1 MPIVVKGLSFAYG
14 KGTPFEKKA
23 LDNISLTINDGEF
36 VGIMGHTGS
45 GKSTFI
51 QHLNG
56 LVKVQEGEVEVN
68 GIKLTSAKRP
78 KPDYKK
84 LRATV
89 GMVFQYPEYQLFDDT
104 VIKDVSFGPKNMGYK
119 REEAEEMARRA
130 LRLVGLDPDEV
141 GEKAPF
147 ELSGG
152 QKRRAAIAGV
162 IVMKPQIL
170 VLDEPT
176 AGLDPYGKEQILN
189 LILRL
194 KKECSPTVIV
204 ISHDM
209 DEITRY
215 ASRLIVFGE
224 GKVAFD
230 MPMEQ
235 LFEHGRELEELGL
248 ETPTA
253 VRLAAA
259 LKARGID
266 LGGGIVNMDT
276 FTAAVLKKFAEKGAP
291 VKEFSGIDWFGER
304 AEGGGQGAA
313 APAQEAA
320 DDNGA
325 ADIFGEG
332 L

>member
-1 MPIVVKGLSFAYG
+1 MPVVVQGLSFSYS

-23 LDNISLTINDGEF
+23 LDNVSLTINDGEF

-56 LVKVQEGEVEVN
+56 LIRVQEGSVEVD
-68 GIKLTSAKRP
+68 GIRLTNAKRP

-84 LRATV
+84 LRSTL

-104 VIKDVSFGPKNMGYK
+104 VIKDVSFGPRNMGYK
-119 REEAEEMARRA
+119 KEEAEQMAREA
-130 LRLVGLDPDEV
+130 LTLVGLDPDEV
-141 GEKAPF
+141 GTKAPF

-152 QKRRAAIAGV
+152 QKRRVAIAGV
-162 IVMKPQIL
+162 IVMKPKIL

-194 KKECSPTVIV
+194 KAECSPTVIV

-215 ASRLIVFGE
+215 ANRLIIFGE
-224 GKVAFD
+224 GRVAYD
-230 MPMEQ
+230 LPMTE
-235 LFEHGRELEELGL
+235 LFRHGKQLEELGL

-253 VRLAAA
+253 VRMANA

-266 LGGGIVNMDT
+266 LGDGIVNMDT
-276 FTAAVLKKFAEKGAP
+276 FTSAVLEKLKEKGAN
-291 VKEFSGIDWFGER
+291 VGAFGGIDWFGER
-304 AEGGGQGAA
+304 NKKDMPAGGGV
-313 APAQEAA
+313 
-320 DDNGA
+320 
-325 ADIFGEG
+325 FGEG

>member
-1 MPIVVKGLSFAYG
+1 MPIVVQGLSFSYS
-14 KGTPFEKKA
+14 KGTPFEKRA
-23 LDNISLTINDGEF
+23 LDNVSLTINDGEF

-56 LVKVQEGEVEVN
+56 LIKVQEGSVEVDD
-68 GIKLTSAKRP
+68 IRLTGAKRP

-84 LRATV
+84 LRATL

-119 REEAEEMARRA
+119 KEEAEQMAREA
-130 LRLVGLDPDEV
+130 LTLVGLDPDEV
-141 GEKAPF
+141 GDKAPF

-162 IVMKPQIL
+162 IVMKPKIL

-194 KKECSPTVIV
+194 KAECSPTVIV

-215 ASRLIVFGE
+215 ASRLIIFGE
-224 GKVAFD
+224 GRVAFD
-230 MPMEQ
+230 MPMTE
-235 LFEHGRELEELGL
+235 LFKHGRELEELGL

-253 VRLAAA
+253 VRMTSA
-259 LKARGID
+259 LKERGVD
-266 LGGGIVNMDT
+266 LGEGIVNMDT
-276 FTAAVLKKFAEKGAP
+276 FTAAVLKKLKERGVEVAE
-291 VKEFSGIDWFGER
+291 FNGIDWFGER
-304 AEGGGQGAA
+304 NKK
-313 APAQEAA
+313 PVSSA
-320 DDNGA
+320 DV
-325 ADIFGEG
+325 FGEG
-332 L
+332 V

>member
-1 MPIVVKGLSFAYG
+1 MPIVVQGLSFSYS
-14 KGTPFEKKA
+14 KGTPFEKRA
-23 LDNISLTINDGEF
+23 LDNVSLTINDGEF

-45 GKSTFI
+45 GKSTLI

-56 LVKVQEGEVEVN
+56 LIKVQEGSVEVD
-68 GIKLTSAKRP
+68 GIRLTGAKRP

-84 LRATV
+84 LRAAL

-119 REEAEEMARRA
+119 KEEAEQMAREA
-130 LRLVGLDPDEV
+130 LTLVGLDPDEV
-141 GEKAPF
+141 GDKAPF
-147 ELSGG
+147 DLSGG

-162 IVMKPQIL
+162 IVMKPKIL

-194 KKECSPTVIV
+194 KAECSPTVIV

-215 ASRLIVFGE
+215 ASRLIIFGE
-224 GKVAFD
+224 GRVAFD
-230 MPMEQ
+230 MPMTE
-235 LFEHGRELEELGL
+235 LFKHGRELEELGL

-253 VRLAAA
+253 VRMANA
-259 LKARGID
+259 LKERGVD
-266 LGGGIVNMDT
+266 LGEGIVNMDT
-276 FTAAVLKKFAEKGAP
+276 FTAAVLKKLKERGVEVAE
-291 VKEFSGIDWFGER
+291 FNGIDWFGER
-304 AEGGGQGAA
+304 NKK
-313 APAQEAA
+313 PVSSA
-320 DDNGA
+320 DV
-325 ADIFGEG
+325 FGEG
-332 L
+332 V

>member
-1 MPIVVKGLSFAYG
+1 MPIVVQGLSFAYS

-23 LDNISLTINDGEF
+23 LDNVSLTINDGEF

-56 LVKVQEGEVEVN
+56 LLKVQEGAVDVN
-68 GIKLTSAKRP
+68 GIRLTNAKRP
-78 KPDYKK
+78 KPDLKK
-84 LRATV
+84 LRSTV

-119 REEAEEMARRA
+119 REEAEQMAREA

-152 QKRRAAIAGV
+152 QKRRVAIAGV
-162 IVMKPQIL
+162 IVMKPKIL

-194 KKECSPTVIV
+194 KAECSPTVIV

-215 ASRLIVFGE
+215 ANRLIIFGE
-224 GKVAFD
+224 GRVAFD
-230 MPMEQ
+230 MPMTE
-235 LFEHGRELEELGL
+235 LFKHGKELEELGL

-253 VRLAAA
+253 VRLASA
-259 LKARGID
+259 LKEKGMD
-266 LGGGIVNMDT
+266 LGEGVVNMDT
-276 FTAAVLKKFAEKGAP
+276 FTAAVLAKLRERGEN
-291 VKEFSGIDWFGER
+291 VKEFQGIDWFGER
-304 AEGGGQGAA
+304 NKKQ
-313 APAQEAA
+313 APVS
-320 DDNGA
+320 DDGV
-325 ADIFGEG
+325 FGEG
-332 L
+332 I

>member
-1 MPIVVKGLSFAYG
+1 MPIVVQGLSFSYS

-23 LDNISLTINDGEF
+23 LDNVSLTINDGEF

-56 LVKVQEGEVEVN
+56 LIKVQEGSVEVN
-68 GIKLTSAKRP
+68 GIRLTNAKRP
-78 KPDYKK
+78 KPDYKR
-84 LRATV
+84 LRATL

-119 REEAEEMARRA
+119 KEEAEAMAREA

-141 GEKAPF
+141 GAKAPF

-152 QKRRAAIAGV
+152 QKRRVAIAGV
-162 IVMKPQIL
+162 IVMKPKIL

-194 KKECSPTVIV
+194 KNECSPTVMV

-215 ASRLIVFGE
+215 ANRLIIFGD

-230 MPMEQ
+230 VPMTE
-235 LFEHGRELEELGL
+235 LFKHGSELEELGL
-248 ETPTA
+248 ETPSA
-253 VRLAAA
+253 VRMANA
-259 LKARGID
+259 LKARGVD
-266 LGGGIVNMDT
+266 LGEGIVNMDT
-276 FTAAVLKKFAEKGAP
+276 FTAAVLEKLRQKGEK
-291 VKEFSGIDWFGER
+291 VEDFSGIDWFGEKNK
-304 AEGGGQGAA
+304 EN
-313 APAQEAA
+313 APLS
-320 DDNGA
+320 DGV
-325 ADIFGEG
+325 FGEG
-332 L
+332 V

>member
-1 MPIVVKGLSFAYG
+1 MPIVVQGLSFSYS
-14 KGTPFEKKA
+14 KGTPFEKRA
-23 LDNISLTINDGEF
+23 LDNVSLTINDGEF

-56 LVKVQEGEVEVN
+56 LIKVQEGSVEVD
-68 GIKLTSAKRP
+68 GIRLTGAKRP

-84 LRATV
+84 LRATL

-119 REEAEEMARRA
+119 KEEAEQMAREA
-130 LRLVGLDPDEV
+130 LTLVGLDPDEV
-141 GEKAPF
+141 GDKAPF

-162 IVMKPQIL
+162 IVMKPKIL

-189 LILRL
+189 LILRF
-194 KKECSPTVIV
+194 KAECSPTVIV

-215 ASRLIVFGE
+215 ASRLIIFGE
-224 GKVAFD
+224 GRVAFD
-230 MPMEQ
+230 MPMTE
-235 LFEHGRELEELGL
+235 LFKHGRELEELGL

-253 VRLAAA
+253 VRMTSA
-259 LKARGID
+259 LKERGVD
-266 LGGGIVNMDT
+266 LGEGIVNMDT
-276 FTAAVLKKFAEKGAP
+276 FTAAVLKKLKERGVEVAE
-291 VKEFSGIDWFGER
+291 FNGIDWFGER
-304 AEGGGQGAA
+304 NKK
-313 APAQEAA
+313 PVSSA
-320 DDNGA
+320 DV
-325 ADIFGEG
+325 FGEG
-332 L
+332 V

>member
-1 MPIVVKGLSFAYG
+1 MPIVVQGLSFAYS

-23 LDNISLTINDGEF
+23 LDNVSLTINDGEF

-56 LVKVQEGEVEVN
+56 LIKVQEGAVDVN
-68 GIKLTSAKRP
+68 GIRLTNAKRP
-78 KPDYKK
+78 KPDLKK
-84 LRATV
+84 LRSTV

-119 REEAEEMARRA
+119 REEAEQMAREA

-152 QKRRAAIAGV
+152 QKRRVAIAGV
-162 IVMKPQIL
+162 IVMKPKIL

-194 KKECSPTVIV
+194 KAECSPTVIV

-215 ASRLIVFGE
+215 ANRLIIFGE
-224 GKVAFD
+224 GRVAFD
-230 MPMEQ
+230 MPMTE
-235 LFEHGRELEELGL
+235 LFKHGKELEELGL

-253 VRLAAA
+253 VRLASA
-259 LKARGID
+259 LKEKGMD
-266 LGGGIVNMDT
+266 LGEGVVNMDT
-276 FTAAVLKKFAEKGAP
+276 FTAAVLAKLRERGEN
-291 VKEFSGIDWFGER
+291 VKEFQGIDWFGER
-304 AEGGGQGAA
+304 NKMQ
-313 APAQEAA
+313 APVS
-320 DDNGA
+320 DDGV
-325 ADIFGEG
+325 FGEG
-332 L
+332 I

>member
-1 MPIVVKGLSFAYG
+1 MPIVVQGLSFSYS

-23 LDNISLTINDGEF
+23 LNNVSLTINDGEF

-56 LVKVQEGEVEVN
+56 LIKVQEGSVEVN
-68 GIKLTSAKRP
+68 GIRLTNAKRP

-84 LRATV
+84 LRATL

-119 REEAEEMARRA
+119 KEEAEAMAREA

-141 GEKAPF
+141 GAKAPF

-152 QKRRAAIAGV
+152 QKRRVAIAGV
-162 IVMKPQIL
+162 IVMKPKIL

-194 KKECSPTVIV
+194 KNECSPTVIV

-215 ASRLIVFGE
+215 ANRLIIFGD

-230 MPMEQ
+230 VPMTE
-235 LFEHGRELEELGL
+235 LFKHGSELEELGL
-248 ETPTA
+248 ETPSA
-253 VRLAAA
+253 VRIANA
-259 LKARGID
+259 LKARGVD
-266 LGGGIVNMDT
+266 LGEGIVNMDT
-276 FTAAVLKKFAEKGAP
+276 FTAAVLEKLRQKGEK
-291 VKEFSGIDWFGER
+291 VEDFNGIDWFGEKNK
-304 AEGGGQGAA
+304 EN
-313 APAQEAA
+313 APLS
-320 DDNGA
+320 DGV
-325 ADIFGEG
+325 FGEG
-332 L
+332 V